1 MGVAHGT
8 IEQQNKIFFS
18 NYQKFKIE
26 TKKIKKNKTTVIMD
40 PLNFLSKNVNLLTY
54 KLKQIK
60 SLYMSLE
67 KLVAYIIYYIYY
79 LRC

>member
-1 MGVAHGT
+1 
-8 IEQQNKIFFS
+8 
-18 NYQKFKIE
+18 
-26 TKKIKKNKTTVIMD
+26 MD

-67 KLVAYIIYYIYY
+67 KLVAYIIYYVY
-79 LRC
+79 